1 MQSGNH
7 SEPSLLLSLKEA
19 AATLA
24 VSERTVWTLVQ
35 EGVLPHLRLGR
46 RLLFSRMALEAWIAK
61 TESQSAK
68 LSGGLSLGATPV

>member
-1 MQSGNH
+1 MQSANR

-19 AATLA
+19 AAALA

-46 RLLFSRMALEAWIAK
+46 RLLFSRTALEAWIAR
-61 TESQSAK
+61 TEAK
-68 LSGGLSLGATPV
+68 CAELAGALSLGAKPV